1 MLITIMYL
9 IYIKFRQFRLK
20 CYLEQYI
27 CSAMPILKAETCNNY
42 HNYLSLLKG
51 QKYHND
57 EYIYLK
63 GRCRGRRKNV
73 QLNFCDTAT
82 IT

>member
-1 MLITIMYL
+1 MSFVT
-9 IYIKFRQFRLK
+9 
-20 CYLEQYI
+20 
-27 CSAMPILKAETCNNY
+27 PILKAETCNNY

-51 QKYHND
+51 QKYHSD

-73 QLNFCDTAT
+73 QLNDILCSD
-82 IT
+82 ISK